1 MMQAQ
6 EHTRIFHGPG
16 YTVTA
21 HPKSGFFCQHLT
33 DIFYDYTH
41 GPYMFV
47 CNCRVEV
54 DIETCMTGE
63 CPDFVEEV
71 VDLGS

>member
-1 MMQAQ
+1 MMPVQ

-16 YTVTA
+16 YTVAA

-54 DIETCMTGE
+54 DIETCMTGK

-71 VDLGS
+71 ADHGP